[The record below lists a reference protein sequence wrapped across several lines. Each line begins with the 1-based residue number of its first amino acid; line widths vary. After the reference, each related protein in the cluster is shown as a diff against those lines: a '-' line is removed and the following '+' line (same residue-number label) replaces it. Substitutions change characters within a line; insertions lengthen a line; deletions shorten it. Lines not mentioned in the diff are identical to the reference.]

1 MKPHELLPDGLD
13 SLDLNGQTVRKG
25 TIGAFIQNALALAD
39 PRTETSTRQTLEAET
54 LELIPSMQA
63 LQLFDIFD
71 IRDSE
76 LRRLVASKY
85 PDIQGPKTHPNKS
98 EDRPT
103 SGPQII

>member
-13 SLDLNGQTVRKG
+13 SLFLGGQTVRKG

-39 PRTETSTRQTLEAET
+39 PRTETNARQILEAET

-71 IRDSE
+71 IRDGE
-76 LRRLVASKY
+76 LRKLVASKY
-85 PDIQGPKTHPNKS
+85 PDIPGLKNPPA
-98 EDRPT
+98 E
-103 SGPQII
+103 